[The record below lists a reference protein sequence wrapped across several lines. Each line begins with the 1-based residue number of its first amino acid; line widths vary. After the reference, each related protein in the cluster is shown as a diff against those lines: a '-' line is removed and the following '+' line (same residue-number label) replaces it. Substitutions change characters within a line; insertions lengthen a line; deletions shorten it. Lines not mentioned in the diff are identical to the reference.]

1 MTTGGTSGVT
11 REQLVQGLQEDIARE
26 YKAIIQYIIFSQKL
40 DGARYMEI
48 ARILEGHAH
57 EELNHAIAVAK
68 QLDYFG
74 AYPVHEPKPVI
85 VSEDND
91 EMLWADLAAEDETVA
106 NYRERII
113 QAQALGE
120 FALAEILQ
128 EIIKDEQDH
137 QIELAAALGVVADP
151 RERVGQGPG
160 TKSAG

>member
-1 MTTGGTSGVT
+1 MATGGASGAT
-11 REQLVQGLQEDIARE
+11 REQLIQGLQEDIARE

-128 EIIKDEQDH
+128 EIIKEEQDH
-137 QIELAAALGVVADP
+137 QIELAAALGVVPDP
-151 RERVGQGPG
+151 RERAGQGPG
-160 TKSAG
+160 AKSAR

>member
-1 MTTGGTSGVT
+1 MANAESSGVT
-11 REQLVQGLQEDIARE
+11 RAQLIQGLQEDIARE

-48 ARILEGHAH
+48 AQILEGHAH

-74 AYPVHEPKPVI
+74 AYPVHTPKPVV

-128 EIIKDEQDH
+128 EIIKEEQDH

>member
-1 MTTGGTSGVT
+1 MAKGESAGVT
-11 REQLVQGLQEDIARE
+11 RAQLVQGLQEDIARE

-57 EELNHAIAVAK
+57 EELDHAIAVAK

-74 AYPVHEPKPVI
+74 AYPVHVPKPVI

-91 EMLWADLAAEDETVA
+91 EMLWADLAAEDETIV

-128 EIIKDEQDH
+128 EIIKQEQDH
-137 QIELAAALGVVADP
+137 QIELATALGVVADP
-151 RERVGQGPG
+151 RERNGKGPD
-160 TKSAG
+160 KKRAR

>member
-1 MTTGGTSGVT
+1 MATGGASGVT
-11 REQLVQGLQEDIARE
+11 REQLIQGLQEDIARE

-48 ARILEGHAH
+48 AQILEGHAH

-128 EIIKDEQDH
+128 EIIKEEQDH
-137 QIELAAALGVVADP
+137 QIELASALGVVPDP
-151 RERVGQGPG
+151 RERVGEGPSLQ
-160 TKSAG
+160 SAG

>member
-1 MTTGGTSGVT
+1 MANAESSGVT
-11 REQLVQGLQEDIARE
+11 RAQLIQGLQEDIARE

-74 AYPVHEPKPVI
+74 VYPVHEPKPVI

-106 NYRERII
+106 GYRERII
-113 QAQALGE
+113 QAQSLGE

-128 EIIKDEQDH
+128 EIIKEEQDH
-137 QIELAAALGVVADP
+137 QIELAAARGVDADP
-151 RERVGQGPG
+151 RARVGEGPFAQ
-160 TKSAG
+160 SAG

>member
-1 MTTGGTSGVT
+1 MATGGASGVT
-11 REQLVQGLQEDIARE
+11 REQLIQGLQEDIARE

-48 ARILEGHAH
+48 AQILEDHAH

-74 AYPVHEPKPVI
+74 AYPVHAPKPVV

-128 EIIKDEQDH
+128 EIIKEEQDH

-160 TKSAG
+160 TTGAR

>member
-160 TKSAG
+160 TKGAG

>member
-1 MTTGGTSGVT
+1 MVNAESAGVI
-11 REQLVQGLQEDIARE
+11 RAQLVQGLQEDIARE

-40 DGARYMEI
+40 DSARYMEV

-74 AYPVHEPKPVI
+74 AYPVHVPKAVI

-91 EMLWADLAAEDETVA
+91 EMLWADLAAEDETVD
-106 NYRERII
+106 NYRERIL

-120 FALAEILQ
+120 YALAEILQ
-128 EIIKDEQDH
+128 EIIKEEQDH
-137 QIELAAALGVVADP
+137 QIELASALGVVPDP
-151 RERVGQGPG
+151 RERVGEGPSLQ
-160 TKSAG
+160 SAG

>member
-1 MTTGGTSGVT
+1 MATSGTSGVT
-11 REQLVQGLQEDIARE
+11 REQLVQGLQEDISRE

-74 AYPVHEPKPVI
+74 AYPVHDPKPVI

-137 QIELAAALGVVADP
+137 QIELAAALGVVPDP

-160 TKSAG
+160 VKSAG

>member
-1 MTTGGTSGVT
+1 MATSGASGVT

-106 NYRERII
+106 NYRERIV

-160 TKSAG
+160 MKSAG